1 MDHLALRGSE
11 PAGKAW
17 NETAMVSPLPDF
29 LDEELR
35 RPWYVRSCR
44 AVKELYAAERE
55 QWRRQSARISA
66 HIAGAVY
73 ILFAFTDYILIN
85 DVFVPDLFA
94 RLTIGAIFII
104 GTELLFKVG
113 VRSLSIELH
122 CAAATVFAYL
132 AWLVISD
139 LSSYKTNM
147 TYYATYGV
155 VFMIGQNV
163 FFNFRFWIAIVS
175 STTILLLSQ
184 ADIFINRHI
193 SLEYVVAVG
202 ALYFSTYILTLYV
215 NWSLNSE
222 RFLVFLNAARAE
234 IRQKEAMERGAA
246 LLRLSTTDALTGLAN
261 RRAIDEELGAYWR
274 DWQTQRISFA
284 VVLVDVDYFK
294 IYNDRYGHQEG
305 DRCLEAV
312 ANAMAT
318 AGAENGY
325 MVGRFGGEEFILVAP
340 SPNREYVQ
348 HIAETIRR
356 AVENLAIPHEQR
368 PDSTSMVTVSV
379 GAAFSQD
386 VPGTRVERLITEADR
401 ALYDAKRTGRNC
413 VRLFDQESTTRAETE
428 ENLADLLRTA
438 EDRKLVSLVYQ
449 PLVNAIS
456 GEIVGA
462 EALMRLTT
470 PSGKPIS
477 PAVFI
482 PLAER
487 MGIVV
492 KLGLWAIRTAC
503 QQLLATD
510 AVPLVSVNVSPVQLK
525 QTTFSAMVAKI
536 MSDAG
541 VSPHR
546 LVIEITESLQIEGQ
560 PEILSSIRELRNL
573 GVKIW
578 LDDFGTGFAGL
589 SCVREIEFD
598 AVKVDHSFLHST
610 NTLKGAEMFK
620 SIIDLVRSTGC
631 AIVVE
636 GVETEDQRRLCVE
649 HEVDYLQGYY
659 LGRPAPAESYEHPHA
674 EPTDLRRARFG

>member
-1 MDHLALRGSE
+1 VTG
-11 PAGKAW
+11 GKGW
-17 NETAMVSPLPDF
+17 IETAMVPALPDL
-29 LDEELR
+29 LDEELGK
-35 RPWYVRSCR
+35 PWYVRSSR
-44 AVKELYAAERE
+44 AVEALYAAERE

-73 ILFAFTDYILIN
+73 VLFALTDYILVN
-85 DVFVPDLFA
+85 DVFVLDLLA
-94 RLTIGAIFII
+94 RVAIGAIFII
-104 GTELLFKVG
+104 GTEALFRVG
-113 VRSLSIELH
+113 VRSLYIELH
-122 CAAATVFAYL
+122 CASATVLAYVTWL
-132 AWLVISD
+132 AISG
-139 LSSYKTNM
+139 LSIHQNNM

-155 VFMIGQNV
+155 IFMIGQNV
-163 FFNFRFWIAIVS
+163 FFNFRFRIAIVS
-175 STTILLLSQ
+175 STIILILSQ
-184 ADIFINRHI
+184 LDVAVNRYI
-193 SLEYVVAVG
+193 GFEYVVALA
-202 ALYFSTYILTLYV
+202 ALYISTYILTLYV

-222 RFLVFLNAARAE
+222 RFLVFLNSARAE

-261 RRAIDEELGAYWR
+261 RRAVDEELGAYWR

-305 DRCLEAV
+305 DRCLGAV
-312 ANAMAT
+312 ADAMAA

-340 SPNREYVQ
+340 SPSREHVE

-356 AVENLAIPHEQR
+356 AVEGLAIPHDHR
-368 PDSTSMVTVSV
+368 PDSAAIVTVSV

-401 ALYDAKRTGRNC
+401 ALYDAKGSGRNC
-413 VRLFDQESTTRAETE
+413 IRLFDHASSTRPEAE

-449 PLVNAIS
+449 PILSAPS
-456 GEIVGA
+456 GEFVGA

-487 MGIVV
+487 MGVIV
-492 KLGLWAIRTAC
+492 KLGLWAITTAC
-503 QQLLATD
+503 RQMLATD
-510 AVPLVSVNVSPVQLK
+510 AVPLVSVNVSPVQLR
-525 QTTFSAMVAKI
+525 QASFSLMVAKI
-536 MSDAG
+536 LGDTG
-541 VSPHR
+541 VSPRR
-546 LVIEITESLQIEGQ
+546 LAIEITESLQIEDQ
-560 PEILSSIRELRNL
+560 PDVLKNIRELRLL
-573 GVKIW
+573 GVQVW

-589 SCVREIEFD
+589 SCVREVEFD
-598 AVKVDHSFLHST
+598 AVKLDRSFLHAT
-610 NTLKGAEMFK
+610 NTVKGSEMFK
-620 SIIDLVRSTGC
+620 NIIGLVRSTGC

-636 GVETEDQRRLCVE
+636 GIETEDQHRLCVE
-649 HEVDYLQGYY
+649 HEVDYLQGYH
-659 LGRPAPAESYEHPHA
+659 LGRPAPADSYGCPNEGSTGMGRRSMESH
-674 EPTDLRRARFG
+674 G

>member
-1 MDHLALRGSE
+1 MI
-11 PAGKAW
+11 PA
-17 NETAMVSPLPDF
+17 LPDL
-29 LDEELR
+29 LDEELGK
-35 RPWYVRSCR
+35 PWYVRSSR
-44 AVKELYAAERE
+44 AVKALYAAERE

-73 ILFAFTDYILIN
+73 VLFAFTDYILVN
-85 DVFVPDLFA
+85 DVFVLDLLA
-94 RLTIGAIFII
+94 RMAIGAIFII
-104 GTELLFKVG
+104 GTEALFRVG
-113 VRSLSIELH
+113 VQSLYIELH
-122 CAAATVFAYL
+122 CASATVLAYVTWL
-132 AWLVISD
+132 AISG
-139 LSSYKTNM
+139 LSIYQDNM

-155 VFMIGQNV
+155 IFMIGQNV
-163 FFNFRFWIAIVS
+163 FFNFRFWVAIVS
-175 STTILLLSQ
+175 SSIIIILSQ
-184 ADIFINRHI
+184 LDIAAHRNIG
-193 SLEYVVAVG
+193 LEYVVAIA

-222 RFLVFLNAARAE
+222 RFLVFLNSARAE

-261 RRAIDEELGAYWR
+261 RRAVDEELGAYWR

-340 SPNREYVQ
+340 SPNREHVQ
-348 HIAETIRR
+348 HIAETIRC
-356 AVENLAIPHEQR
+356 AVENLGIPHDQR
-368 PDSTSMVTVSV
+368 PDSTSTVTVSV

-401 ALYDAKRTGRNC
+401 ALYDAKRSGRNC
-413 VRLFDQESTTRAETE
+413 IQLFNFDSAMQAEVE

-438 EDRKLVSLVYQ
+438 EERNLVSLVYQ
-449 PLVNAIS
+449 PVLNATS
-456 GEIVGA
+456 GQIAGA

-470 PSGKPIS
+470 PTGKSIS

-482 PLAER
+482 PMAER
-487 MGIVV
+487 MGVIV
-492 KLGLWAIRTAC
+492 KLGLWAIRSAC

-510 AVPLVSVNVSPVQLK
+510 VVPLVSVNVSPFQLR
-525 QTTFSAMVAKI
+525 QENFSLMVANI
-536 MSDAG
+536 ISDAG
-541 VSPHR
+541 ISPHR
-546 LVIEITESLQIEGQ
+546 LAIEITESLQIEDQ
-560 PEILSSIRELRNL
+560 IEILKNINELRLL
-573 GVKIW
+573 GVQVW

-598 AVKVDHSFLHST
+598 VVKVDRSFLHAT
-610 NTLKGAEMFK
+610 NTVKGAEMFK
-620 SIIDLVRSTGC
+620 SIIGLVRSTGC

-636 GVETEDQRRLCVE
+636 GIETEDQRRLCIE
-649 HEVDYLQGYY
+649 HGVDYLQGYH
-659 LGRPAPAESYEHPHA
+659 LGRPTTAESYGRPNA
-674 EPTDLRRARFG
+674 EPTSLRRAAVG